1 MTNTKKH
8 CNWSTSPDI
17 GSASGPAQHSSSS
30 HRARHAIP
38 TATSTCYYKTRMVG
52 LKVPVEVST
61 AVRSNPTDPCD
72 SMCTHF
78 VHTFCARRNLR
89 FGISN
94 RARQRECAQTPEDK
108 ERRRVYNKEYNGLP
122 EAKKRKWERAQTPE
136 AREKASA
143 RNSRPNRGGA
153 PPLNERSFVFRYGCA
168 IACPRPRSGH
178 GSVRRQPK
186 RERRPG
192 SAGADQISRRRHG

>member
-108 ERRRVYNKEYNGLP
+108 ERRRVDN
-122 EAKKRKWERAQTPE
+122 EAKKRKRERAQTPE

-153 PPLNERSFVFRYGCA
+153 PPLNERSFVFRYGCTT
-168 IACPRPRSGH
+168 ACPRPRSGD
-178 GSVRRQPK
+178 GSVRRHPK
-186 RERRPG
+186 RERRQVRG
-192 SAGADQISRRRHG
+192 TADLIAAVLLL

>member
-1 MTNTKKH
+1 V
-8 CNWSTSPDI
+8 D
-17 GSASGPAQHSSSS
+17 QHSTH
-30 HRARHAIP
+30 HRRTALATPSQPQHLLAI
-38 TATSTCYYKTRMVG
+38 TRMVG

-61 AVRSNPTDPCD
+61 AVRSNPTGPCD

-78 VHTFCARRNLR
+78 VHTSCARRNLR

-94 RARQRECAQTPEDK
+94 RARQWECAQTPEDK

-153 PPLNERSFVFRYGCA
+153 PPLNECSFVFRYGCA
-168 IACPRPRSGH
+168 IACPRPRSGN
-178 GSVRRQPK
+178 GSMRRHPK
-186 RERRPG
+186 RERRQVRG
-192 SAGADQISRRRHG
+192 TADQVARRRNG

>member
-108 ERRRVYNKEYNGLP
+108 ERRRVDN
-122 EAKKRKWERAQTPE
+122 EAKKRKRERAQTPE

-153 PPLNERSFVFRYGCA
+153 PPLNERSFVFRHGCTT
-168 IACPRPRSGH
+168 ACPRPRSGN
-178 GSVRRQPK
+178 GSVRRHPK
-186 RERRPG
+186 RERRQVRG
-192 SAGADQISRRRHG
+192 TADLIAAVLLL

>member
-78 VHTFCARRNLR
+78 VHTSCARRNLR

-108 ERRRVYNKEYNGLP
+108 ERRRVDN
-122 EAKKRKWERAQTPE
+122 EAKKRKRERAQTPE

-153 PPLNERSFVFRYGCA
+153 PPLNECSFVFRHGCTT
-168 IACPRPRSGH
+168 ACPRPRSGN
-178 GSVRRQPK
+178 GIMRRHPK
-186 RERRPG
+186 RERRQVRG
-192 SAGADQISRRRHG
+192 TADLIAAVLLL

>member
-108 ERRRVYNKEYNGLP
+108 ERRRVDN
-122 EAKKRKWERAQTPE
+122 EAKKRKRERAQTPE

-153 PPLNERSFVFRYGCA
+153 PPLNERSFVFRYGCTT
-168 IACPRPRSGH
+168 ACPRPRSGN
-178 GSVRRQPK
+178 GSVRRHPK
-186 RERRPG
+186 RERRQVRG
-192 SAGADQISRRRHG
+192 TADLIAAVLLL